1 MKLQSISLS
10 LLLLWG
16 CTAPPV
22 QPMATPVYANPAIT
36 ADEFLGHIKY
46 LSSDKL
52 KGRRSGSPEDRIARD
67 YIVKQFK
74 AAGIDPLNPDGSY
87 FQNYEF
93 VQSLDLGPDNQLSF
107 GGKTFTAGTDYTPLG
122 FSSNESL
129 TAEAVFVGYGFD
141 IGDSLNWHDYDSVD
155 VQGKWVVILRGGPDD
170 NSAHTPFDN
179 HMALRKKVLV
189 ARDHQAGGVIF
200 ISQPDDEDLIKL
212 RYDQSFSGAGLPV
225 IHVSNAL
232 ATSLVS
238 PTGKTVIEL
247 RDELNTTQAP
257 ISEPLGFSIEARI
270 DLVKHMAP
278 AANVVG
284 IIPGNDPELKNQY
297 VIIGAHFDHLGLG
310 GPGSGSLKPDTVAV
324 HNGADDNASGVAG
337 VIEAG
342 EYLSAHRDEL
352 KRSVILIAF
361 DGEELGLLGSKYFT
375 DEPLI
380 DLKQVDLMIN
390 MDMIGRSVDHKLT
403 IGGIGTSPD
412 FETYMNEFNRAYQFQ
427 LGFSKEG
434 YGPSDHA
441 SFYTKDIP
449 VLFFF
454 TGTHEDYH
462 KPSDDWEKI
471 NAEDGQYVV
480 SFAADVA
487 QYYAAT
493 DDRVAFSEAGPKEE
507 SATSRRGFKVTFGV
521 IPSYVSQTTGM
532 ALDGV
537 KKGGPA
543 DKAGI
548 QKGDVIIAI
557 GGKDIKDI
565 YDYMYRL
572 GELKPGE
579 SVSVTVRRGTEEI
592 TLTIQL

>member
-1 MKLQSISLS
+1 MKIQSISLS
-10 LLLLWG
+10 LLLVWG
-16 CTAPPV
+16 CTSPPI
-22 QPMATPVYANPAIT
+22 QPVIPPIDTNPEIT
-36 ADEFLGHIKY
+36 ADEFLNHIKY
-46 LSSDKL
+46 LSSDEL
-52 KGRRSGSPEDRIARD
+52 KGRRSGTPEDRVARD
-67 YIVKQFK
+67 YIVRQFK
-74 AAGIDPLNPDGSY
+74 AAGIDPLSPDGSY
-87 FQNYEF
+87 FQDYEF
-93 VQSLDLGPDNQLSF
+93 VQSLDLGPANQLSF
-107 GGKTFTAGTDYTPLG
+107 GGQSYSAGLDFTPLG
-122 FSSNESL
+122 FSSNTEL
-129 TAEAVFVGYGFD
+129 TADAVFVGYGFD

-155 VQGKWVVILRGGPDD
+155 VKGKWVVILRGGPDD
-170 NSAHTPFDN
+170 NGAHSPFDS

-189 ARDHQAGGVIF
+189 ARDHEAGGVIF

-225 IHVSNAL
+225 VHVSNTL
-232 ATSLVS
+232 ANNILS
-238 PTGKTVIEL
+238 PLGKTVKDI
-247 RDELNTTQAP
+247 RDELNITQSP
-257 ISEPLGFSIEARI
+257 LSSPLGMTIHAKV

-297 VIIGAHFDHLGLG
+297 IILGAHFDHLGLG

-324 HNGADDNASGVAG
+324 HNGADDNASGVSG

-342 EYLSAHRDEL
+342 EYLSAHRNEL
-352 KRSVILIAF
+352 KRSIILMAF
-361 DGEELGLLGSKYFT
+361 DGEELGLLGSKHFT
-375 DEPLI
+375 SEPLI
-380 DLKQVDLMIN
+380 DLKQVDVMIN

-403 IGGIGTSPD
+403 IGGTGTSPD
-412 FETYMNEFNRAYQFQ
+412 FEVYMGEFNRGYQFE

-462 KPSDDWEKI
+462 KPSDDWDKI
-471 NAEDGQYVV
+471 NAEDGQKIV
-480 SFAADVA
+480 SFVADVA
-487 QYYAAT
+487 QYYAQE
-493 DDRVAFSEAGPKEE
+493 DDRIAFSEAGPKEE
-507 SATSRRGFKVTFGV
+507 SASSRRGFKVTFGV

-543 DKAGI
+543 EQAGMK
-548 QKGDVIIAI
+548 KGDVIIAI
-557 GGKDIKDI
+557 GGKEVQDI

-572 GELKPGE
+572 GELKKGQ
-579 SVSVTVRRGTEEI
+579 SVSVTVRRGDEEL
-592 TLTIQL
+592 TLTVQL